1 MDNLVL
7 RGRDDGYELD
17 VLADRSFDACMID
30 MNNLL
35 QKLQAKADA
44 DHQIAFSIRTGQR
57 LLNQEQKQ
65 RIVDLFARF
74 DAFTISE
81 LKAEVADQPT
91 VAAILKAHKVNF
103 VPQTIR
109 SGQELFFDG
118 DVVLLGNLHQ
128 GAKLAAS
135 KNVFVL
141 GAAQG
146 IIHAGYPDNNE
157 AIIAGNLSAATQL
170 RISDIIEVIDDD
182 TATQAQQF
190 AYIDDLHK
198 LALANLSQ
206 LKQEK
211 PKLYQQ
217 MEAQ

>member
-35 QKLQAKADA
+35 QKLQAQASDG
-44 DHQIAFSIRTGQR
+44 HHIAFSICTGQR
-57 LLNQEQKQ
+57 LLSQEQKQ

-81 LKAEVADQPT
+81 LKAEVFDQPT
-91 VAAILKAHKVNF
+91 VAATLKAHQVNF

-109 SGQELFFDG
+109 SGQELSFDG

-128 GAKLAAS
+128 GAKLTAS

-141 GAAQG
+141 GAAEG
-146 IIHAGYPDNNE
+146 VIHAGYPDDNE

-170 RISDIIEVIDDD
+170 RISDVIEVIDDE
-182 TATQAQQF
+182 TLTQAQQF

-206 LKQEK
+206 LKKEK